1 MKNIDEI
8 FKNALSSHEAPYKE
22 GAWEAMQAKMNGT
35 PAKSPFPKKWFY
47 GAASIVLIGGL
58 STLLYFNSSD
68 EKEQIKLTA
77 SSSSTNSTIT
87 TNDELNS
94 EINTNSSQQKK
105 LDKNLTEINE
115 NEAGTVN
122 ASSIFHASAIDKA
135 IKTSFDNIYVEN
147 QNNQENSDKTKTTV
161 VNTTN
166 EEFKALEIKSKFC
179 LGETVDLYNPNS
191 KLVLISVP
199 GKKSLISL
207 EGKESVSFK
216 AENEGT
222 ISILSSTN
230 STPQTAEVVAPN
242 SRLYINVD
250 AALLYENGIPNM
262 KFEVSGNDA
271 PVTWSTNI
279 KGNSKNDNTLI
290 VHPYQE
296 KVVNV
301 TVQSED
307 KNGCKV
313 SETIQVPINSAYNL
327 MAMTGFK
334 PNSPDPDVN
343 RFMPFALK
351 ERNTPFR
358 MIIIDPKT
366 GAKVFETSD
375 ASEGWDGINRTTGEL
390 VKEGSIWI
398 WKVIL
403 KEPNL
408 GEQAEYS
415 STITRL

>member
-8 FKNALSSHEAPYKE
+8 FKNALSSHEAPYTE
-22 GAWEAMQAKMNGT
+22 GAWEAMQAKMNGA
-35 PAKSPFPKKWFY
+35 PAKTPFPKKWFY
-47 GAASIVLIGGL
+47 GAASVVLISGI
-58 STLLYFNSSD
+58 STLIYFNTTD
-68 EKEQIKLTA
+68 NKENVKLTTNSTIQNTPNSENKDLTVDNSTTSTNKNKLEENSSENKTNQIVS
-77 SSSSTNSTIT
+77 SSSST
-87 TNDELNS
+87 
-94 EINTNSSQQKK
+94 
-105 LDKNLTEINE
+105 
-115 NEAGTVN
+115 
-122 ASSIFHASAIDKA
+122 IFHSSNIEKA
-135 IKTSFDNIYVEN
+135 IKTSFDKVFVEN
-147 QNNQENSDKTKTTV
+147 TDKKEEPEKTKTSPAAL
-161 VNTTN
+161 VND
-166 EEFKALEIKSKFC
+166 EFKSLEIKSKFC
-179 LGETVDLYNPNS
+179 IGEAIDLYNPNN
-191 KLVLISVP
+191 KPVLVSIP
-199 GKKSLISL
+199 GKKSLITLDANSSI
-207 EGKESVSFK
+207 SVK

-222 ISILSSTN
+222 ISIVSAASN
-230 STPQTAEVVAPN
+230 SPQTSEVVAPN
-242 SRLYINVD
+242 SRLYINVN
-250 AALLYENGIPNM
+250 ASELYENGIPSM
-262 KFEVSGNDA
+262 KFEVSGNDS

-301 TVQSED
+301 TVHSED

-313 SETIQVPINSAYNL
+313 SETIQVPINTAYNL

-375 ASEGWDGINRTTGEL
+375 SSEGWDGINRTTGEL

>member
-1 MKNIDEI
+1 ME
-8 FKNALSSHEAPYKE
+8 
-22 GAWEAMQAKMNGT
+22 AKMNGT
-35 PAKSPFPKKWFY
+35 PAKAPFPKKWLF
-47 GAASIVLIGGL
+47 GAASILLIGGL
-58 STLLYFNSSD
+58 STLVFFNSSE
-68 EKEQIKLTA
+68 EKENSKLTA
-77 SSSSTNSTIT
+77 NSSTLNSTDSPE
-87 TNDELNS
+87 NKQ
-94 EINTNSSQQKK
+94 NSSVNK
-105 LDKNLTEINE
+105 TE
-115 NEAGTVN
+115 NEGVILSENSTKDKSNSTLPENSLTIIKADQ
-122 ASSIFHASAIDKA
+122 IDNA
-135 IKTSFDNIYVEN
+135 IKTSIDNTINNTTKKDEN
-147 QNNQENSDKTKTTV
+147 PDKTKTSI
-161 VNTTN
+161 VNPTSEN
-166 EEFKALEIKSKFC
+166 FKTLELKIKFC
-179 LGETVDLYNPNS
+179 VGETVDLYNPNN
-191 KLVLISVP
+191 KAVLVSIP

-207 EGKESVSFK
+207 EGKESVSIK

-222 ISILSSTN
+222 ISILSTSLN
-230 STPQTAEVVAPN
+230 TPQTAEVVAAN
-242 SRLYINVD
+242 SRLYIHVD
-250 AALLYENGIPNM
+250 AASLYENGIPSM
-262 KFEVSGNDA
+262 KFDVSGNDA
-271 PVTWSTNI
+271 PVIWSTNV

-296 KVVNV
+296 KNVSV

-313 SETIQVPINSAYNL
+313 SETIQVPINTAYNL

-366 GAKVFETSD
+366 GAKVFETTD
-375 ASEGWDGINRTTGEL
+375 ASEGWDGINRTTGEQ

>member
-8 FKNALSSHEAPYKE
+8 FKNALSSHEAPYTE

-35 PAKSPFPKKWFY
+35 PAKAPFPKKWLY
-47 GAASIVLIGGL
+47 GAASILLIGGL
-58 STLLYFNSSD
+58 STLVFFNSSK
-68 EKEQIKLTA
+68 EKEKSDLTA
-77 SSSSTNSTIT
+77 NSTSLNSTNSTENKQNSDLNKTDNKNVIVTDNT
-87 TNDELNS
+87 TKDKS
-94 EINTNSSQQKK
+94 NSS
-105 LDKNLTEINE
+105 LTDNSLALIN
-115 NEAGTVN
+115 VDQ
-122 ASSIFHASAIDKA
+122 IDNA
-135 IKTSFDNIYVEN
+135 IKTSIDNTIINNTKKEEN
-147 QNNQENSDKTKTTV
+147 PDKTKTAI
-161 VNTTN
+161 VNPTSEN
-166 EEFKALEIKSKFC
+166 FKALELKNKFC
-179 LGETVDLYNPNS
+179 VGETVDLYNPNN
-191 KLVLISVP
+191 KAVLVSIP

-207 EGKESVSFK
+207 EGKESISIK

-222 ISILSSTN
+222 ISILSTSLN
-230 STPQTAEVVAPN
+230 TPQTAEVVAAN

-250 AALLYENGIPNM
+250 ASSLYENGIPSM
-262 KFEVSGNDA
+262 KFDVSGNDS
-271 PVTWSTNI
+271 PVTWSTNV

-296 KVVNV
+296 KNVSV

-313 SETIQVPINSAYNL
+313 SETIQVPINTAYNL

-366 GAKVFETSD
+366 GAKVFETTD
-375 ASEGWDGINRTTGEL
+375 ASEGWDGINRTTGEQ

>member
-77 SSSSTNSTIT
+77 SSSSTNSTNT
-87 TNDELNS
+87 TNDDLNS

-105 LDKNLTEINE
+105 LDKNSTEINE
-115 NEAGTVN
+115 NEVGIVN

-147 QNNQENSDKTKTTV
+147 QNNQENSDKTKTAV

>member
-8 FKNALSSHEAPYKE
+8 FKNALSSHEAPYTE
-22 GAWEAMQAKMNGT
+22 GAWEAMQAKMNGA
-35 PAKSPFPKKWFY
+35 PAKTPFPKKWFY
-47 GAASIVLIGGL
+47 GAASVVLISGI
-58 STLLYFNSSD
+58 STLIYFNTTD
-68 EKEQIKLTA
+68 NKENVKLTTNSTIQNTPNSENKDLTA
-77 SSSSTNSTIT
+77 DNSTTSTNKNKLEENSTENKTNQIVSSSSST
-87 TNDELNS
+87 
-94 EINTNSSQQKK
+94 
-105 LDKNLTEINE
+105 
-115 NEAGTVN
+115 
-122 ASSIFHASAIDKA
+122 IFHTSNIEKA
-135 IKTSFDNIYVEN
+135 IKTSFDKVFVEN
-147 QNNQENSDKTKTTV
+147 TDKQEEPDKTKTSPV
-161 VNTTN
+161 ASVND
-166 EEFKALEIKSKFC
+166 EYKSLEIKSKFC
-179 LGETVDLYNPNS
+179 IGEAIDLYNPNN
-191 KLVLISVP
+191 KPVLVSIP
-199 GKKSLISL
+199 GKKSLITLDANSSI
-207 EGKESVSFK
+207 SVK

-222 ISILSSTN
+222 ISIVSATSN
-230 STPQTAEVVAPN
+230 SPQTSEVVAPN
-242 SRLYINVD
+242 SRLYINVN
-250 AALLYENGIPNM
+250 ASELYENGIPSM

-301 TVQSED
+301 TVHSED

-313 SETIQVPINSAYNL
+313 SETVQVPINTAYNL

>member
-8 FKNALSSHEAPYKE
+8 FKNALSSHEAPYTE

-35 PAKSPFPKKWFY
+35 PAKAPFPKKWLF
-47 GAASIVLIGGL
+47 GAASILLIGGL
-58 STLLYFNSSD
+58 STLVYFNSSD
-68 EKEQIKLTA
+68 EKEKVNLTA
-77 SSSSTNSTIT
+77 SSSSSNSSNSVNNDLNSETSTTSTDKNKLAKNSTENNSNEIGTISNSTIFH
-87 TNDELNS
+87 
-94 EINTNSSQQKK
+94 SS
-105 LDKNLTEINE
+105 T
-115 NEAGTVN
+115 
-122 ASSIFHASAIDKA
+122 IDKA
-135 IKTSFDNIYVEN
+135 IKTSFDKVFIETPNFQDNPE
-147 QNNQENSDKTKTTV
+147 KTKTTV
-161 VNTTN
+161 VNTIN
-166 EEFKALEIKSKFC
+166 EEYKSLEIKSKFC
-179 LGETVDLYNPNS
+179 LGETVDLYNPNN
-191 KLVLISVP
+191 KVVLVSVP
-199 GKKSLISL
+199 GKKSLITL

-216 AENEGT
+216 VENEGV
-222 ISILSSTN
+222 ISILSN
-230 STPQTAEVVAPN
+230 SNNTPQTAEVVAPN

-262 KFEVSGNDA
+262 KFEVTGNDT

-296 KVVNV
+296 KNVSV

-313 SETIQVPINSAYNL
+313 SETIQVPINTAYNL

-375 ASEGWDGINRTTGEL
+375 ASEGWDGINRTTGEQ